1 MENKYHNKMFNVDF
15 GAGKIAIKLKD
26 NTFQNLKNE
35 IEKYINDISLY
46 NVVNGDNEIIN
57 EKTDLDRLKNHEILV
72 TLKGN
77 TINEEEIYYNKKNDD
92 LINVINV
99 NLQKYNDLLVKNQ
112 IMEKKYEDLVE
123 KIRNAEK
130 ELTKVEIQI
139 KNKEKTLDE
148 INHKCEQIYINYLNS
163 EKKMLQSN
171 EENFKEK
178 IDKGIKQN
186 EIIKQNQIKVKEFNK
201 QIEEKKKNINLLN
214 LKIKKY
220 NQIIQNQE
228 ELKKDLYKE
237 INLKKNLEDIKNQY
251 LNEISKN
258 IQLYL
263 NKIQQKFLKKIQKIN
278 DEKIEFYINKWI
290 QNRNLR
296 FKEEEEKYKN
306 IKLSLFEEYKEKN
319 IIHFNKKCNKC
330 QDNPIKGILY
340 QCSHCNDYYLC
351 EQCEQIN
358 YLDKIHPY
366 NFIKIRKYS
375 NK

>member
-1 MENKYHNKMFNVDF
+1 MENKVHNKMFNVDF
-15 GAGKIAIKLKD
+15 GFQKILIELKD
-26 NTFQNLKNE
+26 NTYQNFKNE
-35 IEKYINDISLY
+35 IEKYIKDISLY

-57 EKTDLDRLKNHEILV
+57 EKTDLDKLKNHEILV
-72 TLKGN
+72 TVKEN
-77 TINEEEIYYNKKNDD
+77 TINEKENDDNLKNEINKNLQIYNEFIKKNKKME
-92 LINVINV
+92 II
-99 NLQKYNDLLVKNQ
+99 YN
-112 IMEKKYEDLVE
+112 DLVE
-123 KIRNAEK
+123 KIRDAEK
-130 ELTKVEIQI
+130 ELKKVEIQI
-139 KNKEKTLDE
+139 NDKKNEFYE
-148 INHKCEQIYINYLNS
+148 INKKYNQIYNNYFKL
-163 EKKMLQSN
+163 EKKMLQSKD
-171 EENFKEK
+171 ENLKEK